1 MSRFPF
7 IQVENAAGMS
17 EMERLEAAFKFITN
31 TSIQNIQNDLEA
43 AKAMSDEDS
52 KKTYH
57 IQIGMFRHAQSIFAV
72 AKNYATDE
80 SWNNG

>member
-7 IQVENAAGMS
+7 IKVENADSMG
-17 EMERLEAAFKFITN
+17 EIERLEAAFTYITN
-31 TSIQNIQNDLEA
+31 LSIENIKNELEA
-43 AKAMSDEDS
+43 AKAMGDEDS

-57 IQIGMFRHAQSIFAV
+57 IQIGMFQHAQSIFAT
-72 AKNYATDE
+72 AKNFATDE